1 MSIMGKGED
10 GNVYFRDGVGNV
22 WEMAMERGPQYGQ
35 VSRWASVSF
44 YQDDLQILMRRSPNR
59 PQFYF
64 S

>member
-22 WEMAMERGPQYGQ
+22 WEMVMERGPQYGQ

-44 YQDDLQILMRRSPNR
+44 HQDALQILMR
-59 PQFYF
+59 
-64 S
+64 